1 VPQPRIGAFP
11 AAADPVCTPDR
22 ARNAWL
28 AVESEDPLVEP
39 LTGDDPR
46 EAGGYRLSARLGSGA
61 MGQVYLALTPGGR
74 QVAIKMV
81 RAGFGDDEQFRAR
94 FRQEV
99 AAAQQ
104 VHGLFTAQVL
114 EAEPDAPRPWLAT
127 SYVPGLSL
135 REAITRHGALPPD
148 TVFLLLAGIAEAL
161 QAIHAAGIIHRDLKP
176 SNVILAADGPRVI
189 DFGIARGA
197 AAPDLTGSGSW
208 VGSPCFMAPEQA
220 RGRRVTPAADVFSL
234 GSLAVYAAA
243 GHPPF
248 GTDSAVAVLNRV
260 LNEPPD
266 LDGCPPDLHP
276 LIERCL
282 AKDPALRPRPQQIV
296 SACRDRASSG
306 LTFGL
311 SWLPAR
317 MSTAAADSPAP
328 LATPVTPAASVIP
341 PGETGPRETGTGET
355 GAGQSGAGEAGPET
369 TSPSEDRGARPVVA
383 ELPGAPLRPGLVP
396 RPPRQKTKTIA
407 ATATGAVLLLIV
419 TGGAIALAR
428 QGSHR
433 PQASGG
439 RAAPG
444 LARPGPGAQAGSSR
458 PRGTSAASAPSR
470 REAASAATARLRR
483 GAHPA
488 SHPTP
493 SAASPS
499 PAGPTPE
506 VTPSGRAAFDGTW
519 SGTVSQPAWTV
530 PTWTVQ
536 LSIPASASPG
546 SYSAPSINC
555 SGSVSVQSSSGSSMT
570 ALATTTSL
578 LNPDCVLLAHVTLTL
593 TAPGQLSMTW
603 TPAGH
608 QNALGTAVL
617 TRS

>member
-1 VPQPRIGAFP
+1 M
-11 AAADPVCTPDR
+11 
-22 ARNAWL
+22 
-28 AVESEDPLVEP
+28 ESEDPLVEP

-99 AAAQQ
+99 AAAQR

-135 REAITRHGALPPD
+135 REAVTRYGPLPPD

-197 AAPDLTGSGSW
+197 SAPDLTGSGSW
-208 VGSPCFMAPEQA
+208 VGSPWFMAPEQA

-248 GTDSAVAVLNRV
+248 GTDGAVAVLNRV

-266 LDGCPPDLHP
+266 LGGCPPDLHP

-317 MSTAAADSPAP
+317 MSAAAADSAAP
-328 LATPVTPAASVIP
+328 PATPVTPAAAVVP
-341 PGETGPRETGTGET
+341 P
-355 GAGQSGAGEAGPET
+355 GEAGPET
-369 TSPSEDRGARPVVA
+369 TSPSEDRGARPVRA

-396 RPPRQKTKTIA
+396 RPPRRKTKTIA
-407 ATATGAVLLLIV
+407 AAVTGAVLLLIV

-428 QGSHR
+428 QGGHR

-444 LARPGPGAQAGSSR
+444 LARPGLGAQAGTSR

-483 GAHPA
+483 GTHAA

-536 LSIPASASPG
+536 LSIPASASQG

>member
-1 VPQPRIGAFP
+1 M
-11 AAADPVCTPDR
+11 
-22 ARNAWL
+22 
-28 AVESEDPLVEP
+28 VEP

-99 AAAQQ
+99 AAAQR

-135 REAITRHGALPPD
+135 REAVTRYGPLPPD

-208 VGSPCFMAPEQA
+208 VGSPWFMAPEQA

-248 GTDSAVAVLNRV
+248 GTDGAVAVLNRV

-266 LDGCPPDLHP
+266 LGGCPPDLHP

-296 SACRDRASSG
+296 SACRDRASSSG

-317 MSTAAADSPAP
+317 MSAAAADSAAPPADP
-328 LATPVTPAASVIP
+328 GHARSRGASRPGRPARRRRRPARTV
-341 PGETGPRETGTGET
+341 GP
-355 GAGQSGAGEAGPET
+355 GQSGLNFPAPRSGRAWTPAHHGRKRK
-369 TSPSEDRGARPVVA
+369 PS
-383 ELPGAPLRPGLVP
+383 
-396 RPPRQKTKTIA
+396 
-407 ATATGAVLLLIV
+407 
-419 TGGAIALAR
+419 
-428 QGSHR
+428 R
-433 PQASGG
+433 PQ
-439 RAAPG
+439 
-444 LARPGPGAQAGSSR
+444 RPGPS
-458 PRGTSAASAPSR
+458 
-470 REAASAATARLRR
+470 
-483 GAHPA
+483 
-488 SHPTP
+488 
-493 SAASPS
+493 
-499 PAGPTPE
+499 
-506 VTPSGRAAFDGTW
+506 
-519 SGTVSQPAWTV
+519 
-530 PTWTVQ
+530 
-536 LSIPASASPG
+536 
-546 SYSAPSINC
+546 C
-555 SGSVSVQSSSGSSMT
+555 
-570 ALATTTSL
+570 
-578 LNPDCVLLAHVTLTL
+578 C
-593 TAPGQLSMTW
+593 
-603 TPAGH
+603 
-608 QNALGTAVL
+608 
-617 TRS
+617 

>member
-1 VPQPRIGAFP
+1 
-11 AAADPVCTPDR
+11 
-22 ARNAWL
+22 
-28 AVESEDPLVEP
+28 VESEDPLVEP

-46 EAGGYRLSARLGSGA
+46 EAGGYRLRARLGSGA

-81 RAGFGDDEQFRAR
+81 RAEFGDDERFRAR

-99 AAAQQ
+99 AAAQR

-135 REAITRHGALPPD
+135 RETVSRYGPLPPD

-161 QAIHAAGIIHRDLKP
+161 QAIHAAGVIHRDLKP

-189 DFGIARGA
+189 DFGIARAA

-208 VGSPCFMAPEQA
+208 VGSPWFMAPEQA
-220 RGRRVTPAADVFSL
+220 RGRRATPAADVFSL

-248 GTDSAVAVLNRV
+248 GTDAAVAVLNRV
-260 LNEPPD
+260 LSEPPD
-266 LDGCPPDLHP
+266 LGGCPPDLHP

-282 AKDPALRPRPQQIV
+282 AKDPALRPRPRHIV
-296 SACRDRASSG
+296 SACRDRASSSG

-317 MSTAAADSPAP
+317 TSAAAADSAAPPATQ
-328 LATPVTPAASVIP
+328 ARPVSAAVP
-341 PGETGPRETGTGET
+341 PGEPGPGGTGRGET
-355 GAGQSGAGEAGPET
+355 GAAEAGPET
-369 TSPSEDRGARPVVA
+369 TSPSEDRGARPVRP
-383 ELPGAPLRPGLVP
+383 EPPGPPPRPPLVP
-396 RPPRQKTKTIA
+396 RQPRQKTRTVA
-407 ATATGAVLLLIV
+407 AAVTGAVLLLIV
-419 TGGAIALAR
+419 AGGAVALGR
-428 QGSHR
+428 QGGHR

-439 RAAPG
+439 RAADG
-444 LARPGPGAQAGSSR
+444 LARPGPGAQAGTIR
-458 PRGTSAASAPSR
+458 PRGTSAASPPSR
-470 REAASAATARLRR
+470 RAAATTATARLR
-483 GAHPA
+483 HPTHAA
-488 SHPTP
+488 SPATP
-493 SAASPS
+493 SAASPA

-530 PTWTVQ
+530 ATWTVQ
-536 LSIPASASPG
+536 LSIPASATQG
-546 SYSAPSINC
+546 SYSAPSMGC

-570 ALATTTSL
+570 ALAATASL

-593 TAPGQLSMTW
+593 TAPGRLSMTW